1 MIDSLRTKIGVVPQD
16 PMLFNDSVI
25 NNVRYAK
32 LSASDEEVYD
42 ACKAAAVH
50 EKILTFPDGESTLQ
64 ISGCTVQYLFHANN
78 IP

>member
-1 MIDSLRTKIGVVPQD
+1 
-16 PMLFNDSVI
+16 MLFNDSVI

-50 EKILTFPDGESTLQ
+50 EKILTFPDGEPSLR
-64 ISGCTVQYLFHANN
+64 ILVVQYIFHTNN
-78 IP
+78 IS